1 MMPTPNEPANCCVI
15 LKIELT
21 SVDFSFATKVEALA
35 IVLEKAALKP
45 SRITIKS
52 TITDSGRQLRL
63 EDQQSSRS

>member
-35 IVLEKAALKP
+35 IVLEKAAKAQP
-45 SRITIKS
+45 HYDEKYHY
-52 TITDSGRQLRL
+52 G
-63 EDQQSSRS
+63 